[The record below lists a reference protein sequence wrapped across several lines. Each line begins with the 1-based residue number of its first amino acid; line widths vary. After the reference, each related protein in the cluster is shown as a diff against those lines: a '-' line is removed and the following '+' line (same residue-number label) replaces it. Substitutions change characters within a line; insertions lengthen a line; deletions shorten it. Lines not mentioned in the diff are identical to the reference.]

1 VAEPRIQVEL
11 TASFIE
17 RLESIDSVE
26 ELRRR
31 IEVVKRHSLRD
42 QSERR

>member
-1 VAEPRIQVEL
+1 VTVLRAGLDRPHL
-11 TASFIE
+11 A
-17 RLESIDSVE
+17 DSVE